1 MILGLSV
8 PFRCILPVGAG
19 FAVAALQSQGFSPA
33 LKFLTRAIEGVVD
46 DNTKAGLPTSYAQV
60 GPKRAQQ
67 RVQRVS
73 HHAVHARQTPA
84 PGSWAHII
92 SFNWLE
98 VPPKLTCPCVVSS
111 KLDAV
116 EAGAERPPNV
126 SGVRAQPC
134 SACLRKREGLTLRDN
149 LFGCQRDHVA

>member
-60 GPKRAQQ
+60 RFKPVQQ
-67 RVQRVS
+67 RVQSVK
-73 HHAVHARQTPA
+73 HHLV
-84 PGSWAHII
+84 
-92 SFNWLE
+92 
-98 VPPKLTCPCVVSS
+98 
-111 KLDAV
+111 DA
-116 EAGAERPPNV
+116 
-126 SGVRAQPC
+126 
-134 SACLRKREGLTLRDN
+134 
-149 LFGCQRDHVA
+149 